1 MPVFRKT
8 ADNRDRFCH
17 IIAAAHPDVL
27 RAVMDQNASLEPSR
41 NAASTAE
48 RPPFSNDEIYRRI
61 QNAVLEHRL
70 PPGTRLV
77 EERLAEVSGVS
88 RTKIREVLNKLAH
101 EGLVT
106 MVPNKGAC
114 IASPTV
120 EQARDVF
127 VTRRMIEPEMARLL
141 TRAITS
147 PQIKALRRHVK
158 QESDARK
165 RNDMHA
171 VIRLSGEFHI
181 LIAEMVGNEILLRMM
196 RELAPL
202 TCLIILLYDK
212 PNAPACPHH
221 EHDHFIDAVEARDPD
236 RAAQSMLTHL
246 QHIEATISLTSPPA
260 TQPDIEA
267 IFN

>member
-1 MPVFRKT
+1 
-8 ADNRDRFCH
+8 
-17 IIAAAHPDVL
+17 
-27 RAVMDQNASLEPSR
+27 MDQNTPLDHSP
-41 NAASTAE
+41 NAPAAATSATATE
-48 RPPFSNDEIYRRI
+48 RAAFTNEEIYRRI

-77 EERLAEVSGVS
+77 EDRLAEVSGVS
-88 RTKIREVLNKLAH
+88 RTKVREVLNKLAH

-141 TRAITS
+141 TESIT
-147 PQIKALRRHVK
+147 PAHIKTLRRHVK

-181 LIAEMVGNEILLRMM
+181 LIAEMVGNEILLRLM

-221 EHDHFIDAVEARDPD
+221 EHDHFIDAVEARDAS
-236 RAAQSMLTHL
+236 RAAQVMLTHL
-246 QHIEATISLTSPPA
+246 EHIEATISLSTPPVS
-260 TQPDIEA
+260 QPDIEA
-267 IFN
+267 IFS